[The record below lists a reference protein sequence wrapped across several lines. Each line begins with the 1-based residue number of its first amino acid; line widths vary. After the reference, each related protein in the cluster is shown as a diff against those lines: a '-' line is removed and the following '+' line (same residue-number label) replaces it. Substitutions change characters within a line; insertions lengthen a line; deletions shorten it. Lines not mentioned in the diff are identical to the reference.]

1 MSKSNYFARVDGE
14 ICTGCAIC
22 LDRCQM
28 EAIKLLDEKASI
40 DLDRCVGCG
49 LCVTT
54 CPTEVLSLVKKSPG
68 ELYIAPDKPFEA
80 YRRIAMERGKI

>member
-1 MSKSNYFARVDGE
+1 
-14 ICTGCAIC
+14 
-22 LDRCQM
+22 M
-28 EAIKLLDEKASI
+28 EAINLLDEKASI

-68 ELYIAPDKPFEA
+68 ELYIPPDKPFEA

>member
-1 MSKSNYFARVDGE
+1 
-14 ICTGCAIC
+14 
-22 LDRCQM
+22 M

-54 CPTEVLSLVKKSPG
+54 CPTEALSLVDKSPG
-68 ELYIAPDKPFEA
+68 ELYIPPDKPFET